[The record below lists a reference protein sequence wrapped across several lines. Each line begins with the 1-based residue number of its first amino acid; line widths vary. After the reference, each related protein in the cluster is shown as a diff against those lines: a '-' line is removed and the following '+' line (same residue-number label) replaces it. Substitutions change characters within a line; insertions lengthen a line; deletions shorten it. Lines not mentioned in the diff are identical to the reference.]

1 MTGIF
6 VFLVCRDEQG
16 RFLQL
21 EAEHGHDHYNHRTLK
36 LRWKEALQAREV
48 FLKGNVDSV
57 SVY

>member
-1 MTGIF
+1 M
-6 VFLVCRDEQG
+6 VCRDEQG